1 MTDSTYTHILAIV
14 DRSGSMGWNGVN
26 KEMENALN
34 VYFREQAELD
44 GKCLVD
50 YVQFDNTSE
59 LLYHDV
65 EVGRAEATIS
75 PRGGTA
81 LIDAIGKSV
90 IDLGKKLAR
99 LPEALRP
106 ARVQVV
112 IVTDGAENASTKY
125 SSEDVKHLI
134 QKQTDIYDWDFVF
147 LGANIDA
154 VNTAATFGIDRNK
167 ALDFNIY
174 SGEAVLNTSNV
185 LNAYTTNYRVAGA
198 AAASFSEDDRT
209 QATVGK
215 KKKS

>member
-1 MTDSTYTHILAIV
+1 MTNENYTHILAIV

-34 VYFREQAELD
+34 VYFREQAEVE

-59 LLYHDV
+59 LVFHDV
-65 EVGRAEATIS
+65 EVGMAEAVIK

-90 IDLGKKLAR
+90 TDLGKKLQR

-112 IVTDGAENASTKY
+112 IVTDGAENSSSKY
-125 SSEDVKHLI
+125 SSEDVKFLI

-154 VNTAATFGIDRNK
+154 VNTAATFGIGRDK
-167 ALDFNIY
+167 ALDFNIH
-174 SGEAVLNTSNV
+174 SGEALSNTSMS
-185 LNAYTTNYRVAGA
+185 LNAYTTAYRGGGVA
-198 AAASFSEDDRT
+198 AAAFSADDRKN
-209 QATVGK
+209 ANVGK
-215 KKKS
+215 K